1 LHQQSASNIYK
12 SKKPPAHTEIGICF
26 FGEIAIIMAKLL
38 NDQGGK
44 WCFHEIMGYVMGY
57 QRSGLTM
64 LEVSTVLHLW
74 DDVAAFF
81 RVSHSI
87 SKKTVPIA
95 DSHDVRA

>member
-1 LHQQSASNIYK
+1 
-12 SKKPPAHTEIGICF
+12 
-26 FGEIAIIMAKLL
+26 MAKLL
-38 NDQGGK
+38 DDQGGK

-64 LEVSTVLHLW
+64 LGVSTVLHLW
-74 DDVAAFF
+74 DHVAAFF

-87 SKKTVPIA
+87 SKKTVPVA